1 MTKRFWV
8 LGLMC
13 PFAASEASWLTCR
26 LLRAARFGR
35 MRPRS
40 LGRLLP
46 LPLPPMLG
54 LEPGAR
60 RAKRIPE
67 GKVVAVGV
75 PGATRTL
82 TTEFEEAPP
91 WGERPVRW
99 CEEAPPVVV
108 EGETREAL
116 EVLEALEW
124 ECLWPLV
131 IMVVVVV
138 PWLLVVV
145 VVDW

>member
-1 MTKRFWV
+1 
-8 LGLMC
+8 
-13 PFAASEASWLTCR
+13 
-26 LLRAARFGR
+26 
-35 MRPRS
+35 
-40 LGRLLP
+40 
-46 LPLPPMLG
+46 MLG

-82 TTEFEEAPP
+82 TTELEEEAGP

-99 CEEAPPVVV
+99 WEEAPPPVVV
-108 EGETREAL
+108 EGEAREAL